1 MLYKNSMFN
10 ESTKGKKMR
19 PQELNK
25 IPFEKVDQSTLQQIT
40 ADLVKREVYACQ
52 SMLVNELMEKSI
64 LTCDDYENF
73 FMSEAKIKEYHNVT
87 TDEEVQELRDNG
99 SDINEVYEHW
109 LVSDWLLDKLREQ
122 EEPILE
128 TDYAVWW
135 GRTCSGQAIFL
146 DNNIQE
152 LAYQYSYDE
161 RLFEKVA

>member
-1 MLYKNSMFN
+1 MKTN
-10 ESTKGKKMR
+10 E
-19 PQELNK
+19 NK
-25 IPFEKVDQSTLQQIT
+25 IPFNKVDQSILQDIASQ
-40 ADLVKREVYACQ
+40 LVSNNVYACQ

-73 FMSEAKIKEYHNVT
+73 FMSESKIKEYHNVT

-109 LVSDWLLDKLREQ
+109 LISDWLLDKLREQ

-135 GRTCSGQAIFL
+135 GRTCSGQAICL
-146 DNNIQE
+146 DHVIQKI
-152 LAYQYSYDE
+152 AYENSYDD
-161 RLFEKVA
+161 RLYRKAA